1 MSTNELCVEVAESL
15 AEILDGSASA
25 RLFDHLADCDACRDL
40 RHEAGNAAARV
51 GGAGA
56 DFRPAADFVDKLV
69 ARLDAARPEDPAP
82 GTSSS
87 KRQAPRAAEAGSA
100 PVQATVAEAPL
111 ATAATVLD
119 PLAAAR
125 AEEHITLTSA
135 DSAKTTF
142 DPLAAAKAEELE
154 ASSRVPVVEAPLA
167 GKTIAAT
174 RASEED
180 APRGSGV
187 AAITPHKLATG
198 AKPVSPTIEGA
209 LDTRAAIDAALG
221 ADAAPVPA
229 RAQPTLDADAPVKP
243 AAVKAPAPKGK
254 VLSFRR
260 PALIG
265 GLVALVAAAAAT
277 GLYFRGR
284 TSSTDGPVAP
294 APWSGTVASIARA
307 SADKTGGLEAC
318 DAAGACAPLEGG
330 ASVRPG
336 TTLRTDARTRAYV
349 TLGDG
354 TELSIDRGS
363 AVKLSGD
370 KNRSAWIKQGT
381 VVADVTHVEGSS
393 ARFGFPHGEVEVIGT
408 KLAITAS
415 EDRASVE
422 VARGVV
428 RLSGEGGKSVDV
440 RAGEEATMLRGQDP
454 VVASSS
460 SIADVMEWSDK
471 KPEEVDAPV
480 LRGLGELR
488 ARKPGQTK
496 EKDHAVRLAKHAV
509 KVRVVDIVARTE
521 VDETFANDTD
531 EELEGIFRFPLP
543 PGAQIERLALEVDG
557 KMMEGAFVDRDRGAA
572 IWRGVIQNA
581 APKAPKPREEII
593 WVPGPWRDPALL
605 EWQRGGRFELKIFP
619 IPRKG
624 SRRVILTYT
633 QIVEQSAGI
642 RRFTYPLAHDPSGT
656 TKVDAFDLDLQV
668 LGLDKS
674 VGLQTRG
681 YDLASASGEGDR
693 RTMHADA
700 FVPAG
705 DLTVEYA
712 LPDRDKEVTA
722 WAYSMSGSVE
732 RSDAATLPGKA
743 KTLTADEKLAVDNAA
758 AILTD
763 GSPYVAIAL
772 RPKLPRWQEA
782 KERVHA
788 IVVDASRSM
797 FGERFAR
804 ASRLASSIVREM
816 DRRDS
821 FVVLACDTVCRP
833 MSDERGGTA
842 RPEAPGAAA
851 AEKVD
856 RFLGQIEPDGGS
868 DLGASISAAR
878 AAVGGLSGKEL
889 RVLYLGDG
897 TPSVGATR
905 PAHLETAV
913 RTSMPAG
920 DGAVIAV
927 ALGADADMPSLGAL
941 ARGGGGV
948 VVPYVPGQKVS
959 TAALEVLGAAYG
971 VVLRD
976 AEVELPSGLSQVS
989 PARLD
994 PIRAG
999 GETLLVARMS
1009 GGNEV
1014 SGTVK
1019 LRGRVAGEKFEQTY
1033 PIKVVSNVNAG
1044 NAFVPRLYAAAKIA
1058 ELEQG
1063 GDLQKPTVIEL
1074 SKRFAVASRFTSLLV
1089 LESEAMFK
1097 AFGLDRHN
1105 AVPSFTG
1112 EILAQ
1117 SSSADADGEESAEAK
1132 PDALG
1137 GDLDKDS
1144 AGFGQREAALEK
1156 KKGARDEADGWG
1168 GDDLG
1173 SSGQGRLGATRG
1185 GGGFNAPS
1193 SPPAEVAADA
1203 PRMPAA
1209 TAAPTMPPPQ
1219 GAAAKPAPMD
1229 PFAADQFPAN
1239 RPPAKVAGP
1248 TPGRGWRPPPPPPP
1262 QRRLVPMRKV
1272 FDRKV
1277 SFDALN
1283 SFVTQ
1288 NSARLAVA
1296 ESALNAT
1303 PDSRDKTVELYSL
1316 FATSGRLNE
1325 AQELTARWSGRD
1337 ALDPDALIARADLA
1351 ARQGDRERAVR
1362 ILGGLADVRPN
1373 DRAIQIRLVDLHE
1386 AAGNTALACEHR
1398 LALADMASG
1407 DAKLVAEAVRCARNQ
1422 GFGDLAAQLRLD
1434 AGDKAR
1440 DAIDRLLLVP
1450 LPAQT
1455 APRGDVQVSAE
1466 WTGGADLDLAIID
1479 AQGKRSSW
1487 LGGNGKVVTS
1497 VRDATSPR
1505 TETLGLLGMPQG
1517 SYVVEVSRA
1526 AGGTD
1531 ANSSPIRGEVTLRLN
1546 GEARKIPFTLSGA
1559 RAEVGTV
1566 RVSFTA
1572 RLVPVEGDFGW
1583 RGGFR

>member
-1 MSTNELCVEVAESL
+1 MSTNELCVEVAENLS
-15 AEILDGSASA
+15 EILEGSASA
-25 RLFDHLADCDACRDL
+25 RLFDHLAECDACRDL
-40 RHEAGNAAARV
+40 RHEAAHASELV
-51 GGAGA
+51 GSAGA
-56 DFRPAADFVDKLV
+56 DFRPPADFTEKLL
-69 ARLDAARPEDPAP
+69 ARLDAARPENPAP
-82 GTSSS
+82 GTASS

-100 PVQATVAEAPL
+100 AVRPTVAEAPL
-111 ATAATVLD
+111 GTAATVLD
-119 PLAAAR
+119 PLAAAK
-125 AEEHITLTSA
+125 AGEHVTLTSA
-135 DSAKTTF
+135 DSARTTF
-142 DPLAAAKAEELE
+142 DPLAAAKAEEME
-154 ASSRVPVVEAPLA
+154 ASSRAPIAEAPLV
-167 GKTIAAT
+167 GKTISPT
-174 RASEED
+174 RVSEDE
-180 APRGSGV
+180 APRASGV
-187 AAITPHKLATG
+187 AALTPHKLGTAP
-198 AKPVSPTIEGA
+198 KPVSPTLEGA

-221 ADAAPVPA
+221 EERAPVPA
-229 RAQPTLDADAPVKP
+229 RAQPTLDAEAPVKAP
-243 AAVKAPAPKGK
+243 VVKAAPTKGK

-265 GLVALVAAAAAT
+265 GVVALVAAAAAT
-277 GLYFRGR
+277 GLYFKGRGPH
-284 TSSTDGPVAP
+284 TTDGPVAP

-330 ASVRPG
+330 AAVRPG

-370 KNRSAWIKQGT
+370 KNRSAWVKQGT
-381 VVADVTHVEGSS
+381 IVADVTHVEGSS

-428 RLSGEGGKSVDV
+428 RLSGEGGKSIDV
-440 RAGEEATMLRGQDP
+440 RVGEEATMLRGQDP

-488 ARKPGQTK
+488 ARKPGQTQ

-521 VDETFANDTD
+521 VDETFANDTN

-557 KMMEGAFVDRDRGAA
+557 KLMEGAFVDRDKGAA

-619 IPRKG
+619 IPKKG

-633 QIVEQSAGI
+633 QTVEQSAGI

-681 YDLASASGEGDR
+681 YDLQGSEGDR

-722 WAYSMSGSVE
+722 WAYSMAGGVE
-732 RSDAATLPGKA
+732 RHDVPAPSNGKPQSA
-743 KTLTADEKLAVDNAA
+743 EEKAAVDNAA
-758 AILTD
+758 AILSD

-804 ASRLASSIVREM
+804 ARTLASSIVREM

-833 MSDERGGTA
+833 MIDERGGSA

-851 AEKVD
+851 AEKVE

-868 DLGASISAAR
+868 DLGAAISAAR

-913 RTSMPAG
+913 RTAMPSG

-976 AEVELPSGLSQVS
+976 AEVELPAGLSQVS

-1019 LRGRVAGEKFEQTY
+1019 LKGRVAGEKFEQTY
-1033 PIKVVSNVNAG
+1033 PLKVVSGSNAG

-1063 GDLQKPTVIEL
+1063 GGDLSRPTVIEL

-1097 AFGLDRHN
+1097 AFGLDRHSS
-1105 AVPSFTG
+1105 APSFTG
-1112 EILAQ
+1112 EIQAD
-1117 SSSADADGEESAEAK
+1117 STSADADGEVDAK
-1132 PDALG
+1132 ADALG
-1137 GDLDKDS
+1137 DRDKDS
-1144 AGFGQREAALEK
+1144 GGERERASALEK
-1156 KKGARDEADGWG
+1156 KKSAFDDGDGVVGGGLSGVGQGA
-1168 GDDLG
+1168 
-1173 SSGQGRLGATRG
+1173 GRLGASRG
-1185 GGGFNAPS
+1185 GGGFAP
-1193 SPPAEVAADA
+1193 PAAPAAEVAADE
-1203 PRMPAA
+1203 PRGFPAA
-1209 TAAPTMPPPQ
+1209 TAAPTMPPPP
-1219 GAAAKPAPMD
+1219 AAKPAPAD
-1229 PFAADQFPAN
+1229 PFAADQFPTT
-1239 RPPAKVAGP
+1239 RSPAKVAGP
-1248 TPGRGWRPPPPPPP
+1248 APGHGWRPPPPPPP
-1262 QRRLVPMRKV
+1262 PRRLVPMRKV

-1277 SFDALN
+1277 SFDGLN

-1288 NSARLAVA
+1288 NTARLAAA
-1296 ESALNAT
+1296 ESALSAQ

-1351 ARQGDRERAVR
+1351 ARQGDRDRAVR

-1373 DRAIQIRLVDLHE
+1373 DRAIQARLVDLQE
-1386 AAGNTALACEHR
+1386 AAGNSALACEHR
-1398 LALADMASG
+1398 LALADMAGG
-1407 DAKLVAEAVRCARNQ
+1407 DVKLVADAVRCARAQ
-1422 GFGDLAAQLRLD
+1422 GLGDLAAQIRFD

-1440 DAIDRLLLVP
+1440 DAIDRLLLVSP
-1450 LPAQT
+1450 PPQGT
-1455 APRGDVQVSAE
+1455 VRGDVQVSAE

-1487 LGGNGKVVTS
+1487 LGGNGKVTTS
-1497 VRDATSPR
+1497 ARDATSPR
-1505 TETLGLLGMPQG
+1505 TETLGLVGLPQG
-1517 SYVVEVSRA
+1517 NYVVEISRA
-1526 AGGTD
+1526 SGGTD
-1531 ANSSPIRGEVTLRLN
+1531 ATSSPIRGEVTLRLG
-1546 GEARKIPFTLSGA
+1546 GEVRKVPFTLSGA

-1572 RLVPVEGDFGW
+1572 RLVPIEADFSW
-1583 RGGFR
+1583 RNGGLR